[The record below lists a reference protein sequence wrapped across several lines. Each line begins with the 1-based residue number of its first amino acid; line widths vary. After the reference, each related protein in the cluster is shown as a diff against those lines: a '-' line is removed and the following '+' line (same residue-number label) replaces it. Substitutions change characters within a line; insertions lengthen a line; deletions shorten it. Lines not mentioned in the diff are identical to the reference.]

1 MSDDTSQVFLQNPSE
16 NKEFLNILDE
26 INSYYT
32 ELESKR
38 EMRMM
43 LNETTRSKLKEL
55 KTLTTISNTSLY
67 LFAAKWDLDGRWY
80 RAKFVREAPG
90 DKVHVVFVDYGNR
103 ELISLNDLL
112 IIPAK
117 FALFASLPPQ
127 VENSSL

>member
-16 NKEFLNILDE
+16 NKEFLAILDE

-32 ELESKR
+32 ELESK
-38 EMRMM
+38 MRSM
-43 LNETTRSKLKEL
+43 LNETTRTKLKEL

-67 LFAAKWDLDGRWY
+67 LFAAKWDLDDRWY

-127 VENSSL
+127 VENSCF